1 MTDGTWL
8 PAADLLDHLGVAED
22 SPAVASVERARLAAA
37 AQVERARRDLLVV
50 GEDDVETFT
59 ATPDIVEGALLLAA
73 RLHSRKGSPVGLA
86 SYSEFG
92 PANVPRFDADIER
105 LLGVG
110 RYARPRVG

>member
-1 MTDGTWL
+1 MTDGAWL

-22 SPAVASVERARLAAA
+22 SDNAPAVERARLAAA
-37 AQVERARRDLLVV
+37 AQVERMRRDLLSVD
-50 GEDDVETFT
+50 EDDVETFA
-59 ATPDIVEGALLLAA
+59 ATPDIVEGAILLAA

-86 SYSEFG
+86 SYNEFG